1 MKKRNTYS
9 VSLTLFILIFVLG
22 IGCSKKEEN
31 ASSEESGKSK
41 INPMEV
47 KGIGPVSKVDLGAL
61 DAKRAGK
68 GKTEFESKCSACHK
82 IDEKVVGPAIKG
94 ITTRRTPEWIM
105 NMILNPVEM
114 TQKDPIAKELLE
126 EHLTQMT
133 FQNVSQDEARDMLEY
148 FRQVDEQK

>member
-1 MKKRNTYS
+1 
-9 VSLTLFILIFVLG
+9 
-22 IGCSKKEEN
+22 
-31 ASSEESGKSK
+31 
-41 INPMEV
+41 MEV